1 MRGADTRPRFLFV
14 NENIGGHRTVHGA
27 FRRIFADRDDIEV
40 EFLDGG
46 EPGLLGKLLRAPLP
60 GLARFDLDLQPLR
73 GQLVQSWMMR
83 RRVRERLDAGG
94 IDAMHV
100 YTQNTMLGGAGLLRS
115 VPTVITTDSTGR
127 LNVFSIPYRKP
138 TRFTGPMSRVNPF
151 FERPVLQAA
160 VKVFA
165 TSQKVAK
172 SLCSADYRIAPQK
185 VAHLE
190 KGVHSPYLTEPV
202 PVRDPGRRPGIVF
215 IGTTLE
221 RKGGRLLLD
230 VWRDELKDRADLTLI
245 TLEEVP
251 TEPGLTVIN
260 DLAPGDG
267 RIWDILAGVD
277 ILCFPSVIDQA
288 PNAIL
293 EAMVAGLPVIAHP
306 NGAIPEMVV
315 DGETGF
321 LVDCRQRE
329 EVARVLLMLV
339 DDAGLRQRM
348 GEAGHRHVC
357 QRYNM
362 VDTASVIV
370 NELLAAAGHHR
381 TTATGGSGARA
392 GHRPGSASF
401 PRGGR
406 GDSGITRFRIH
417 DTVDQEL
424 EAQWEDLAQRYSTRF
439 SSRPSYG
446 LSWFRA
452 LGKGDLAV
460 ATVHRRNRL
469 VALLPLHTRARAGIT
484 VHRLLGHGRGT
495 VGEALA
501 QDATSQDE
509 LVAGLH
515 DAGVVLELTHLPED
529 SPVTTALLDHGGWTV
544 EYETDEHCPVID
556 LPPGSTPHDIRSGK
570 TLRRFRVARERIG
583 EQFGPVGFVV
593 VRTPGELRAAW
604 PEMVRVARVSS
615 EADPEGRVNLLGDD
629 HADFAER
636 FLTREAEGGHLLV
649 VGLTV
654 DSTWVALN
662 ITFQTGERVEGW
674 FTRFDPAYGKLLPG
688 HQMLEHLVGLH
699 DDMGFTVVDEMIGR
713 GAYKQDWQT
722 SEYRVGTVVAAPV
735 ARAPAIPLVRSINGT
750 TDALR
755 RGIGWIRPH
764 VPVAARP
771 GEGR

>member
-1 MRGADTRPRFLFV
+1 M
-14 NENIGGHRTVHGA
+14 HRA
-27 FRRIFADRDDIEV
+27 FRRIFADRGDIEV

-46 EPGLLGKLLRAPLP
+46 EPGLLGKLLRAPVP

-83 RRVRERLDAGG
+83 RRVRERLAAGG

-151 FERPVLQAA
+151 FERPVLHSAT
-160 VKVFA
+160 KVFA
-165 TSQKVAK
+165 TSEKVMK
-172 SLCSADYRIAPQK
+172 SLCSADYRVSPQK

-190 KGVHSPYLTEPV
+190 KGVHSPYLTQPV
-202 PVRDPGRRPGIVF
+202 PVRDPGRQTDIVF

-230 VWRDELKDRADLTLI
+230 IWRDELKDRADLTLI
-245 TLEEVP
+245 TLEKVP
-251 TEPGLTVIN
+251 SEPGLTVIN
-260 DLAPGDG
+260 DLVPGDG

-306 NGAIPEMVV
+306 TGAIPEMVV

-329 EVARVLLMLV
+329 EVARALRILV
-339 DDAGLRQRM
+339 DDPGLRQRM
-348 GEAGHRHVC
+348 GEAGHQHVRR
-357 QRYNM
+357 RYNM
-362 VDTASVIV
+362 VDTATVIV
-370 NELLAAAGHHR
+370 NELLAAVGRHPEGGALPSGVPGDAG
-381 TTATGGSGARA
+381 
-392 GHRPGSASF
+392 P
-401 PRGGR
+401 
-406 GDSGITRFRIH
+406 TRFRIH

-424 EAQWEDLAQRYSTRF
+424 EEQWEDLAQRHSTRF

-460 ATVHRRNRL
+460 ATVHQGNRL
-469 VALLPLHTRARAGIT
+469 VALLPLHARSRAGIF

-495 VGEALA
+495 IGEALA
-501 QDATSQDE
+501 EDTASLDE
-509 LVAGLH
+509 LVVGLH
-515 DAGVVLELTHLPED
+515 HAGVVLELTHLPED
-529 SPVTTALLDHGGWTV
+529 SPLTRALLDHGGWTV

-556 LPPGSTPHDIRSGK
+556 LPPGSTPRDVRSGK

-593 VRTPGELRAAW
+593 VRTPEELREAW
-604 PEMVRVARVSS
+604 PEMARVARISR
-615 EADPEGRVNLLGDD
+615 EADPDRRVNLLGDGYG
-629 HADFAER
+629 DFAEH
-636 FLTREAEGGHLLV
+636 FLTREAEGGQLLV

-654 DSTWVALN
+654 GSTWVGVN
-662 ITFQTGERVEGW
+662 IAFQTGGRVEGW
-674 FTRFDPAYGKLLPG
+674 FTRFDPAYNRLLPG
-688 HQMLEHLVGLH
+688 HQMLEHLVALH
-699 DDMGFTVVDEMIGR
+699 DDLGFTVVDEMIGR

-722 SEYRVGTVVAAPV
+722 SEYRVGTVVAAPA
-735 ARAPAIPLVRSINGT
+735 ARSRMIPLVRKINEITGY
-750 TDALR
+750 LR
-755 RGIGWIRPH
+755 RGAGWVRH
-764 VPVAARP
+764 RVPDATRS
-771 GEGR
+771 GEN